1 MHGERASGRAAGV
14 NPGTSR
20 EPAAALSPAAFAHPP
35 RTCPGAADKGR
46 RAQPRRRGARP
57 DPGSSGSPRR
67 TPARFTTTPSSFPP
81 GASAAPGGL
90 KPPGPAPTA
99 EGASRVGPG
108 LPSSPRYPQPGS
120 GEPRYLPP
128 PPRSPAG
135 TLPGVRGC
143 PASPLPAPHGSA
155 RAAPATGPRA
165 KPAQGTAAEP
175 PQHQVRRAQ
184 PALVSARGLP
194 GRVARLPPRPPP
206 PSHSAVSCSFRL
218 TDRLVPSSSL
228 SFSPRPHKFIHI
240 LMASGAGL
248 CALCLCSWATRP
260 GWPEG
265 LSEEQMKYL
274 QSQSQVRV
282 VASPDHVV
290 HRSERRHLFAS
301 VAHQNRA
308 VYKSSGDG
316 CCEPLSLQEGIAGS
330 QACAAVLPNISH
342 MHL

>member
-194 GRVARLPPRPPP
+194 GRVARLPPP
-206 PSHSAVSCSFRL
+206 PSTAKSQRSFLLVQIDRQTRAKLQPLFLSTATQVHPHTDGFWSRSVRSLPLLLGNPAWVARGAQRGTNEIPAKPESGESCS
-218 TDRLVPSSSL
+218 L
-228 SFSPRPHKFIHI
+228 S
-240 LMASGAGL
+240 
-248 CALCLCSWATRP
+248 
-260 GWPEG
+260 
-265 LSEEQMKYL
+265 
-274 QSQSQVRV
+274 
-282 VASPDHVV
+282 
-290 HRSERRHLFAS
+290 
-301 VAHQNRA
+301 
-308 VYKSSGDG
+308 
-316 CCEPLSLQEGIAGS
+316 
-330 QACAAVLPNISH
+330 
-342 MHL
+342 